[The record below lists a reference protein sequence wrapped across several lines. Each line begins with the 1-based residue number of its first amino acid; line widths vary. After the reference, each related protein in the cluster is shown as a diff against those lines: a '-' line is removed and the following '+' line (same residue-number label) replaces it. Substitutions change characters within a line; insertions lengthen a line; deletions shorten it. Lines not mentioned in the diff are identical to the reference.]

1 MKKRTIITALLMV
14 NAILLV
20 NAVELREYEK
30 IWEYKTRDKKSI
42 DEFAGWWGNETAI
55 SRILVR
61 LHVSQKHYTSLLDVG
76 CGFCVDY
83 EPFKKSCPNLDYQ
96 GLDISSV
103 FVKNAFER
111 GIAVHWGRVQ
121 EIPFADSSFEV
132 VIARHLLEH
141 LDSYQMAIKEMVRV
155 ASKEVIITFFSK
167 PFEGVSDRLSFVDVG
182 GYTVY
187 QNRYSRSK
195 LEQFLKTIEK
205 IKSYTWQEVKNKDE
219 SILHIL
225 V

>member
-1 MKKRTIITALLMV
+1 MLLSAV
-14 NAILLV
+14 RFLG
-20 NAVELREYEK
+20 AVELREYEK
-30 IWEYKTRDKKSI
+30 IWEYKTRDKKSL
-42 DEFAGWWGNETAI
+42 DEFAGWWGNENAV
-55 SRILVR
+55 SRILAR
-61 LHVSQKHYTSLLDVG
+61 LHLCQKDYKSVLDVG

-83 EPFKKSCPNLDYQ
+83 EPLKKSCPHLDYQ

-111 GIAVHWGRVQ
+111 GIAAHLGRVQ

-132 VIARHLLEH
+132 VYARHILEH

-155 ASKEVIITFFSK
+155 AGKEVIIIFFSK
-167 PFEGVSDRLSFVDVG
+167 PFDAAGDRLSFVDVG

-187 QNRYSRSK
+187 QNRYSKSK
-195 LEQFLKTIEK
+195 LELFLKTIEK
-205 IKSYTWQEVKNKDE
+205 IKSFSWQEVKNKDE
-219 SILHIL
+219 SILHII